1 MAQSGVFDDNRVIC
15 EKAFSA
21 WSAGANVDTRLMF
34 ILRGFPEMW
43 AVLGFLV
50 AAAIGLVTML
60 AVCYHRPAHLGDH
73 PWIVNETAKGHVGI
87 MAGLA
92 GFAFTG
98 VVLIVTLARDRPGVA
113 ESSLDTVIVMFL
125 VAYLWW
131 IGNAFL
137 ISYMP
142 HSDMS
147 GDFVPRVHF
156 SLASTIEYRTVFLSW
171 FALLPLLEANG
182 LGRISHILYFLLPA
196 SLLFGSVLISMA
208 ADGLGLLRVSETYLS
223 AAVATVLVLAY
234 AGIVAFAVPAARSPY
249 SAMYLALVMFCV
261 NGLCF
266 SLAALTPL
274 ARRYAGV
281 RRFYKQQGRL
291 IVIADMQLTMAS
303 LAFIWLAVVGI
314 I

>member
-1 MAQSGVFDDNRVIC
+1 
-15 EKAFSA
+15 
-21 WSAGANVDTRLMF
+21 
-34 ILRGFPEMW
+34 MW
-43 AVLGFLV
+43 AALAFLLAV
-50 AAAIGLVTML
+50 MIGLVTVL
-60 AVCYHRPAHLGDH
+60 AVCYRRSAHLGDH
-73 PWIVNETAKGHVGI
+73 PWIVYDTAKDHVVI

-98 VVLIVTLARDRPGVA
+98 VVLIVTLARDRPGIS
-113 ESSLDTVIVMFL
+113 ESPLDTVIVMFL

-131 IGNAFL
+131 VGNAFL
-137 ISYMP
+137 ISYLP
-142 HSDMS
+142 HGDVS

-223 AAVATVLVLAY
+223 AAVATVLALAY
-234 AGIVAFAVPAARSPY
+234 AGIVAFAAPAARSPY
-249 SAMYLALVMFCV
+249 SAMYIALAIFCI
-261 NGLCF
+261 NGLGF

-274 ARRYAGV
+274 ARRYASV
-281 RRFYKQQGRL
+281 RRFYKQYGRL

-303 LAFIWLAVVGI
+303 LAFLWLGVVAAI
-314 I
+314 

>member
-1 MAQSGVFDDNRVIC
+1 
-15 EKAFSA
+15 
-21 WSAGANVDTRLMF
+21 
-34 ILRGFPEMW
+34 MW

-50 AAAIGLVTML
+50 AAAIGLVTVL
-60 AVCYHRPAHLGDH
+60 VVGHRGSAHLGNH
-73 PWIVNETAKGHVGI
+73 PWVVHDTAKGHVGI

-98 VVLIVTLARDRPGVA
+98 VVLIVSLARDRSGAA
-113 ESSLDTVIVMFL
+113 ETSLDTVIVMFL

-142 HSDMS
+142 HGDLSD
-147 GDFVPRVHF
+147 DLVPRVHF

-196 SLLFGSVLISMA
+196 SLLFGSVLIAMA
-208 ADGLGLLRVSETYLS
+208 ADGLGLLRVAETYLS
-223 AAVATVLVLAY
+223 AAVATVLALAY
-234 AGIVAFAVPAARSPY
+234 AGIVAFALPSARSPY
-249 SAMYLALVMFCV
+249 SALYLALVIFSI

-274 ARRYAGV
+274 VQRYAGIK
-281 RRFYKQQGRL
+281 RFYEQHGRR

-303 LAFIWLAVVGI
+303 LAFLWLGVVGVI
-314 I
+314 

>member
-1 MAQSGVFDDNRVIC
+1 
-15 EKAFSA
+15 
-21 WSAGANVDTRLMF
+21 
-34 ILRGFPEMW
+34 MW

-50 AAAIGLVTML
+50 AAAIGLVTVI
-60 AVCYHRPAHLGDH
+60 AVCQRRPAHLGDH
-73 PWIVNETAKGHVGI
+73 PWIVDGTAKAHVGI

-98 VVLIVTLARDRPGVA
+98 VVLIVTLARNRPGVA
-113 ESSLDTVIVMFL
+113 ESSLDTVVVMFL
-125 VAYLWW
+125 VAYFWW

-142 HSDMS
+142 H
-147 GDFVPRVHF
+147 GDVSVNFVQRVHF

-208 ADGLGLLRVSETYLS
+208 ADGLGLLRVWETYFS
-223 AAVATVLVLAY
+223 AAIATVLVLTY
-234 AGIVAFAVPAARSPY
+234 AGIVAFVVPAARSPY
-249 SAMYLALVMFCV
+249 SAMYLALVMFCI

-274 ARRYAGV
+274 ARRYTGV
-281 RRFYKQQGRL
+281 MRFYKQQGRL

-303 LAFIWLAVVGI
+303 LAFMWLAVVEI

>member
-1 MAQSGVFDDNRVIC
+1 
-15 EKAFSA
+15 
-21 WSAGANVDTRLMF
+21 MF
-34 ILRGFPEMW
+34 
-43 AVLGFLV
+43 AVLGFLLS
-50 AAAIGLVTML
+50 AAIGLVTVL
-60 AVCYHRPAHLGDH
+60 AACHRRSAHLGNH
-73 PWIVNETAKGHVGI
+73 PWIVYDTARAHVGI
-87 MAGLA
+87 MAVLA

-98 VVLIVTLARDRPGVA
+98 VVLIVTLARNRPGVA

-131 IGNAFL
+131 VGNAFL
-137 ISYMP
+137 ISYLP
-142 HSDMS
+142 HGDLS
-147 GDFVPRVHF
+147 GDLAPRVHF

-223 AAVATVLVLAY
+223 AAVATVLALAY
-234 AGIVAFAVPAARSPY
+234 AGIVAFAVPTARTPY
-249 SAMYLALVMFCV
+249 SPLYLALVIFCI
-261 NGLCF
+261 NGLGF

-274 ARRYAGV
+274 VRRYAGV
-281 RRFYKQQGRL
+281 KRFYKQHGRL
-291 IVIADMQLTMAS
+291 IVIADMQLTMVS
-303 LAFIWLAVVGI
+303 LAFMWLGVVGI